1 MATLPIFIVTNDKE
15 ANFLNIESTSNKKLT
30 HYTKNF
36 TRAYFC
42 KDKELLVDE

>member
-1 MATLPIFIVTNDKE
+1 MTTLSIFLVTNDNE
-15 ANFLNIESTSNKKLT
+15 ANFLNIESTSTKKLT

-36 TRAYFC
+36 TRAYFG